1 MSVYFPG
8 SGPWYDVWTMEKLEL
23 TGAHNMPAP
32 YEKVRKTFL
41 HWCCQTSTWHVTPY
55 LSNLIPRLIC
65 PHIHQVP
72 VYQRG
77 GTIVPKR
84 ERVRRSAA
92 LMHQDPVS
100 LVVAP
105 DRDGKAKGRLY
116 LDDGESFKYREG
128 AR

>member
-1 MSVYFPG
+1 M
-8 SGPWYDVWTMEKLEL
+8 
-23 TGAHNMPAP
+23 
-32 YEKVRKTFL
+32 
-41 HWCCQTSTWHVTPY
+41 
-55 LSNLIPRLIC
+55 
-65 PHIHQVP
+65 
-72 VYQRG
+72 YQRG